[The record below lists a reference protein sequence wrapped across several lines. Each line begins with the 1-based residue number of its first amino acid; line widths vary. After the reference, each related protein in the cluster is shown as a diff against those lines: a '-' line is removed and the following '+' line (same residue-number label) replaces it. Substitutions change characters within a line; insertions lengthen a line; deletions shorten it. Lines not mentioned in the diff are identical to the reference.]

1 MPEILPV
8 HPYTGLRAVGIV
20 GGRPVWPILGGDGN
34 GDGGSAGTGGS
45 AGDGG
50 SGQPTGGDNGA
61 GQNGGQPDGQNGGGA
76 GNGNAGDA
84 GQNAGQNAGQSGGQ
98 TGGQQ
103 GGQSGGGDDD
113 LASYSQAD
121 LAKMVRDLR
130 NENGKSRTNAK
141 EQAATEAKQNLAQD
155 IGKALGLVKEDEPAD
170 PDKLAQQLS
179 SEQQRAKDSAVE
191 LAVYKNASK
200 HGADPDALTDSR
212 AFLNKVAELDPNDER
227 FGEKVGDA
235 IKKATENN
243 PKLRAQGQAPPRSSG
258 QHAGG
263 TGGNTR
269 PKSMTEALN
278 RHYNQ

>member
-1 MPEILPV
+1 MPETLPL

-34 GDGGSAGTGGS
+34 GDGSGGE
-45 AGDGG
+45 GG

-61 GQNGGQPDGQNGGGA
+61 GQSGGQPDGQNGGNA
-76 GNGNAGDA
+76 GTGNAGD
-84 GQNAGQNAGQSGGQ
+84 AGQSGGQ

-103 GGQSGGGDDD
+103 GGQSEGDD

-141 EQAATEAKQNLAQD
+141 EQAASEAKQNLAQD

-191 LAVYKNASK
+191 LAVYKSAGK
-200 HGADPDALTDSR
+200 HGADPDALTDSKT
-212 AFLNKVAELDPNDER
+212 FLNEVAELDPTSKTFQEDVS
-227 FGEKVGDA
+227 KA
-235 IKKATENN
+235 IENATKDN
-243 PKLRAQGQAPPRSSG
+243 PKVRAQGQAPPRSSG

-278 RHYNQ
+278 RHYNQQ